1 MARIHPS
8 AVVEPTAKLADDVVI
23 GPHAFVG
30 PDVELAAGVELKPH
44 ALVTGRTSIGERTRV
59 FPFAVIGEEP
69 QDKSFEGKTT
79 HLVIGCDNVLREHV
93 TVHVGTDATGC
104 TRIGDDNLIMNGTHI
119 GHDGQ
124 IGSHT
129 IIATYSGLAGHVT
142 VEDHAVIGAFAG
154 AHQFTRVGESS
165 MVAAKAAISKDV
177 PPFSLVA
184 GDRAHLVGLNNIGI
198 RRRGITEE
206 ARKHLK
212 HAYHLLFNSKL
223 RFEVA
228 AERVRAEIEA
238 CPEVDRLLGFLEAS
252 ERGFIR

>member
-1 MARIHPS
+1 LARIHPS
-8 AVVEPTAKLADDVVI
+8 AVVEPSAKLADDVVI
-23 GPHAFVG
+23 GPHACVG

-79 HLVIGCDNVLREHV
+79 HLVIGCDNVLRE
-93 TVHVGTDATGC
+93 
-104 TRIGDDNLIMNGTHI
+104 
-119 GHDGQ
+119 
-124 IGSHT
+124 
-129 IIATYSGLAGHVT
+129 HVT